1 MYEVLMN
8 TIPVLFNLTLFQ
20 APAET
25 PYVAPTDWTLL
36 YLAIVLIV
44 IVVIGVGGLL
54 LLLKSIFWK
63 TESGK
68 ARQTIF
74 AVPSQPDPNRVPA
87 PRNSPH
93 DLPLS
98 KATKPQTATDSQPPP
113 AIFISYRREDSIDV
127 TGRIYDRL
135 CQHFGKQNVFKD
147 VDSIP
152 LGVDFRKH
160 LGDSVGQCNVLLTI
174 IGRQWLAGDRGQR
187 RLDDIRDF
195 VRIEMEA
202 ALKRDIPVVPVLV
215 QGSSMPSL
223 EDLPEILQ
231 SLVYRNGIPV
241 RPDPDFHQDMDKLIK
256 GIEGYLKKKSNS

>member
-1 MYEVLMN
+1 MN
-8 TIPVLFNLTLFQ
+8 AIPLLFSLTLFQ
-20 APAET
+20 EAYRPT
-25 PYVAPTDWTLL
+25 PYVDPTDWTPL
-36 YLAIVLIV
+36 YVLAIVLLV
-44 IVVIGVGGLL
+44 IVVGGWLWLFLL
-54 LLLKSIFWK
+54 NRKK
-63 TESGK
+63 RESES
-68 ARQTIF
+68 RDVFQTIF
-74 AVPSQPDPNRVPA
+74 TAPPKIESERVP
-87 PRNSPH
+87 PH
-93 DLPLS
+93 SNQSQELPLS
-98 KATKPQTATDSQPPP
+98 KRSQPQTAKDSQPTP
-113 AIFISYRREDSIDV
+113 AIFITYRREDSIDV

-160 LGDSVGQCNVLLTI
+160 LGDSVGQCDVLLTV
-174 IGRQWLAGDRGQR
+174 IGREWLAGDRGQR
-187 RLDDIRDF
+187 RLDDVRDF

-241 RPDPDFHQDMDKLIK
+241 RPDPDFHQDMDRLIK
-256 GIEGYLKKKSNS
+256 GIEGYLKKKINS